1 MLQIGVLV
9 DLEVQEINMRKII
22 NDNEKYICL
31 TDLLKSI
38 NIAIEEATRQPQ
50 WKYKQYLLGLN
61 LIKKLLEKHNE
72 ND

>member
-1 MLQIGVLV
+1 
-9 DLEVQEINMRKII
+9 MRKII

>member
-1 MLQIGVLV
+1 
-9 DLEVQEINMRKII
+9 MRKII

-38 NIAIEEATRQPQ
+38 NIAIEEATKQPR

-61 LIKKLLEKHNE
+61 LVKKLLEKHNE